1 MDLTYLKNFI
11 EIVKVGCILKASK
24 NLHLSQPAIS
34 LQLQKLEKET
44 GYHLIN
50 RDRSH
55 FAITSAGNRF
65 LCFAELVSNEY
76 KKLLYDLSQIEK
88 GAHGQLNILASP
100 ILAEFLLP
108 SILSD
113 FASTN
118 PAISINVKITD
129 SLKVLKKIK
138 NQINTI
144 GFCGN
149 IIEQSGFESVKISED
164 EIVLAVYPGH
174 RWYNH
179 SQVTFSDLKEESLI
193 FRYDPKDKRSHHIT
207 SLISDDIIFSQFKP
221 KLVLPTI
228 DGIISAV
235 ESKLG
240 IGLVTYL
247 SAKKSEDSGLIK
259 VVRIKGLN
267 LQRDLICVYRSNAIV
282 NSPYKEFLSFIKSKY
297 EFIDSLANTRQI

>member
-11 EIVKVGCILKASK
+11 EIVKVGCILKASR

-44 GYHLIN
+44 GYHLID

-55 FAITSAGNRF
+55 FAITAAGNRF

-76 KKLLYDLSQIEK
+76 KKLLYDLSQMEK
-88 GAHGQLNILASP
+88 GTHGKLNILASP

-118 PAISINVKITD
+118 PAISINVKISD
-129 SLKVLKKIK
+129 SLKVLKKVK
-138 NQINTI
+138 NQVNTI

-149 IIEQSGFESVKISED
+149 IIEQSGFESVKIGED
-164 EIVLAVYPGH
+164 EVVLAVYPGH
-174 RWYNH
+174 RLYNQ
-179 SQVTFSDLKEESLI
+179 SQVILSDLREESLI
-193 FRYDPKDKRSHHIT
+193 FRYDPKDKRSYHIT
-207 SLISDDIIFSQFKP
+207 SLTDDFPIFNQCKP
-221 KLVLPTI
+221 RLILPTI
-228 DGIISAV
+228 EGIISAV

-247 SAKKSEDSGLIK
+247 SARKSEAAGLIK
-259 VVRIKGLN
+259 IVRIKGFN
-267 LQRDLICVYRSNAIV
+267 LRRDLICVYRSDAIS
-282 NSPYKEFLSFIKSKY
+282 NSPYKDFLGFIKSKY
-297 EFIDSLANTRQI
+297 EFIN